1 MISVISILKR
11 FTLCTLLLCSYN
23 VFTQSVLT
31 TDNLNSDWE
40 NWTQESTNNYL
51 SNASPIRATTA
62 ESTTMNQSDTSDTE
76 NLLYRAPI
84 AIDGKHQLYFDGVD
98 DYVED
103 STLISEWSE
112 ITLMGWIKTDSSGSM
127 IQTICGQ
134 DNFSLFLVF
143 NRLVV
148 KANSTT
154 LTYST
159 PLPNNQW
166 IHVGATY
173 SDTENR
179 LKLYINGKEVSTK
192 YLNGPL
198 NTDTTPF
205 YIGRRH
211 NGSDKWFYNGNADEI
226 RLFNKALS
234 DDEIQKLVYQEIED
248 NGKVRGTEIS
258 RDISSLSWSN
268 LIKYYRFDSFR
279 DNITDNLTT
288 PGIDVGTGASLHNI
302 SSSQIQAQTAPMPF
316 VTQSSGNL
324 VSSLTNASAG
334 INGADAITY
343 DWSIVKIAHDGVNY
357 NDSQVHLGLIVNEN
371 DASSNPIEYNIT
383 NDSELNVSW
392 YLKLDGSIDLEGE
405 SQLVQG
411 DESILE
417 PTSKG
422 KIERDQQGTAD
433 MYTYNYWS
441 SPVKIQNSASN
452 NFRVSDI
459 MNDGSDSNNPSSIN
473 FSSSG
478 YDGAATNPIKIAD
491 YWIWKYAN
499 LPTGTYSAWQHVRRT
514 GTIFPGEG
522 YTMKGPGTGSVSTP
536 QNYVFSGKP
545 NNGDI
550 NLTLAANNDYLV
562 GNPYPSAI
570 DANLFILDNGPELD
584 YDNSPVT
591 DSTPLISGTL
601 YFWEHWGGGSH
612 YLQDYQGGYATYN
625 FSGAVAA
632 AYKGDNYP
640 ELATGGIPTKK
651 PGRYIPVGQGFF
663 VTGENSGTINFNNAQ
678 RVFKKESTSS
688 VFMRSANTTASQNNE
703 AAEEEDL
710 RMKFRIGFNSIN
722 TIRRQLLLTIDDNAT
737 PNEDWAY
744 DGKLNE
750 TQIDD
755 MYWVINDNAYIIQ
768 GSNEAEI
775 STIYPLGI
783 KTNMDGLNT
792 IMLDDLENVPDAI
805 NIYLHDIALD
815 IYHDLRASDYEI
827 FLNAGEYL
835 NRFEITFAT
844 PDQLLSIDDQ
854 VVNQIDVIYSNDI
867 KKVVIV
873 NPSQLEIK
881 SMTLYNMLGQSVY
894 NNNTIAQRNYSEYN
908 INNLSVGTYIIKLQT
923 QTGSLVTKK
932 VLIK

>member
-1 MISVISILKR
+1 MISINILLKR
-11 FTLCTLLLCSYN
+11 FTLCSILMYSLN
-23 VFTQSVLT
+23 VIAQTTATDSFSSGWNNRYAIDSNSIIPNLNISSSDSNGIQNVPE
-31 TDNLNSDWE
+31 TDN
-40 NWTQESTNNYL
+40 STFSL
-51 SNASPIRATTA
+51 PSS
-62 ESTTMNQSDTSDTE
+62 
-76 NLLYRAPI
+76 
-84 AIDGKHQLYFDGVD
+84 IDGKLQLYFDGID

-103 STLISEWSE
+103 ATLISEWSE
-112 ITLMGWIKTDSSGSM
+112 ITLMGWIKTDSSGS
-127 IQTICGQ
+127 IVQTICGQ
-134 DNFSLFLVF
+134 DNFSLLLIF
-143 NRLVV
+143 NHLVV
-148 KANSTT
+148 KANSTS
-154 LTYST
+154 LTYT
-159 PLPNNQW
+159 TALPSNQW

-179 LKLYINGKEVSTK
+179 LKLYINGKEVGHKS
-192 YLNGPL
+192 LNGPL
-198 NTDTTPF
+198 NTDATPF

-211 NGSDKWFYNGNADEI
+211 NGSDKWYYKGSMDEV

-279 DNITDNLTT
+279 GNITDNLTT

-316 VTQSSGNL
+316 VTQSSGDL

-334 INGADAITY
+334 INGSDAINY
-343 DWSIVKIAHDGVNY
+343 DWSIVKIAHNGVNY
-357 NDSQVHLGLIVNEN
+357 NHSQKHLGLIVNEN
-371 DASSNPIEYNIT
+371 DASSNPIKYDIT

-392 YLKLDGSIDLEGE
+392 YLKLDGTIDLEGE

-411 DESILE
+411 DDSILE

-584 YDNSPVT
+584 YDNMPVT
-591 DSTPLISGTL
+591 DATPLISGTL

-632 AYKGDNYP
+632 AFKGDNYP
-640 ELATGGIPTKK
+640 ELAAGGIPTKK

-663 VTGENSGTINFNNAQ
+663 VTGENSGTIKFNNSQ
-678 RVFKKESTSS
+678 RVFIKENTSS
-688 VFMRSANTTASQNNE
+688 VFMRSANTEASENNE
-703 AAEEEDL
+703 ATEEEDL

-755 MYWVINDNAYIIQ
+755 MYWLINDNPFIIQ

-775 STIYPLGI
+775 STVYPLGI
-783 KTNMDGLNT
+783 KTNTDGLNT
-792 IMLDDLENVPDAI
+792 IMIDDLEHVPDAM

-815 IYHDLRASDYEI
+815 LYHDLRASDYEI

-835 NRFEITFAT
+835 NRFEITFST
-844 PDQLLSIDDQ
+844 PEQLLGIDDQ
-854 VVNQIDVIYSNDI
+854 VANQIDVVYSNDI
-867 KKVVIV
+867 KKVVII
-873 NPSQLEIK
+873 NPSQLEVK
-881 SMTLYNMLGQSVY
+881 SITLYNMLGQSFYY
-894 NNNTIAQRNYSEYN
+894 NANMVQSNYSEYN
-908 INNLSVGTYIIKLQT
+908 IENLSVGTYIIKLQT